1 MVTENKQ
8 ERRRH
13 GRAGGEGRRQVSA
26 TLGAKIRQARQD
38 AGLSQGQLAT
48 ALNTTQSA
56 ISLYEGGARSVGID
70 MLLNVARILNRPLRY
85 FLDEDEGDILYV
97 KDSLIA
103 ELISDLEA
111 HPEDLPRLAE
121 YWRFLTYQRGQRNGG
136 NRRGSHPP
144 PSDEGA

>member
-1 MVTENKQ
+1 MVTENRQ
-8 ERRRH
+8 ERRRA
-13 GRAGGEGRRQVSA
+13 GRAASEGRRQVSA

-38 AGLSQGQLAT
+38 AGLSQGQLAS

-85 FLDEDEGDILYV
+85 FLDEEEGDILYV

-103 ELISDLEA
+103 DLISDLEA
-111 HPEDLPRLAE
+111 HPEDLPRLME
-121 YWRFLTYQRGQRNGG
+121 YWRFLTYQRSQRNGSQ
-136 NRRGSHPP
+136 RRAQ
-144 PSDEGA
+144 PSANQTGA